1 MRARHHRHIPFTLAA
16 ALTVL
21 ACGSDIAGPHPDE
34 LDALKDDLSPY
45 KSLSTAQAAGWDTP
59 ITPCW
64 FATGEGGMGYHYG
77 NTDLIDGTPDLNKP
91 EAFMYEPQEDGS
103 MKLVGL
109 EYIVPIAAWSGN
121 EPPSLV
127 GESFMRM
134 DDLGLY
140 ALHIW
145 LWQENPS
152 GLYAPWNPDVSC
164 ENAEDSEDLAG

>member
-1 MRARHHRHIPFTLAA
+1 MQPRRHHLFPFTLLSV
-16 ALTVL
+16 LTIA

-34 LDALKDDLSPY
+34 LDALKDNLSAY
-45 KSLSTAQAAGWDTP
+45 RSLSAAQAAGWDTP

-64 FATGEGGMGYHYG
+64 YATGSGGMGYHYG
-77 NTDLIDGTPDLNKP
+77 NPDLIDGTPSLENP

-109 EYIVPIAAWSGN
+109 EYIVPIAAWTGD

-145 LWQENPS
+145 LWEENPS
-152 GLYAPWNPDVSC
+152 GLYAPWNPKVSC
-164 ENAEDSEDLAG
+164 DNAEESEDLG